1 MKMKMPKIWVG
12 RTTLNEGKRE
22 NGLKYQKTIA
32 DVLEGCD
39 LQRRAFVL
47 RVIRERRKR
56 KKIVK
61 RLWVCHNCS
70 CRRLLRNMGRFYPL
84 WNTYSNDRFKKTF
97 RISRAT
103 FQFILG
109 IKWRKGNV
117 KVTQVNWKQQP
128 LHVWHL
134 TTFVL
139 ISEIQCQENW
149 TWHLTP
155 ITNRRR
161 SRGKVRELDD
171 LENVRRSETLP
182 IKVYLFELLLL
193 RNFGQNKESGIVK

>member
-1 MKMKMPKIWVG
+1 MPKIWVG
-12 RTTLNEGKRE
+12 RTTLNKEKKE
-22 NGLKYQKTIA
+22 NSLKYQKTWQTFQM
-32 DVLEGCD
+32 DVICKDEL
-39 LQRRAFVL
+39 LFFVSFG
-47 RVIRERRKR
+47 RGGNGKE
-56 KKIVK
+56 IVK

-70 CRRLLRNMGRFYPL
+70 CRRLLRNIGRFYSL
-84 WNTYSNDRFKKTF
+84 WNTYSNDRYKKTF

-128 LHVWHL
+128 LHVWYL

-149 TWHLTP
+149 TWQLTP
-155 ITNRRR
+155 ITNQRR